1 MIGKTL
7 GNHKIIEQLGEGGMG
22 VVYKAKQLSLSRMVA
37 IKILPHH
44 LTRETAFVQRFFN
57 EARAIAAL
65 NHPNVVQIFDV
76 GKEGENYYYTMELVD
91 GISLEEIVQ
100 KREPVPIKRAVSI
113 ISSVAKAL
121 AYTHRRGIV
130 HRDIKPAN
138 IMIDKG
144 GRIKLADFGLALKE
158 DTARLTVEGG
168 LIGTPEFMSPEQA
181 MGQTATALSDIYSL
195 GVVFYEMVTGSSP
208 FESDSALATIE
219 KIKTDDPVPPRSIN
233 PDLPP
238 EIEEIILKM
247 MAKKPEQRYQN
258 CREIMVDLKLFRTGE
273 SVIPPTVI
281 RSLPGAPLAKR
292 VGIALLIIVTLGAGV
307 ALLRRIGGRER
318 PPEKPP
324 TVVQPASHPDVEK
337 AKDDMKE
344 VMAEATAQL
353 FPMFIEAVPFPEVQ
367 AVEVRDESIILTG
380 VIEGASES
388 EARTRLSSIRRKME
402 EHCNQVLEKDQ
413 GFVGND
419 IEFEI
424 GLYCMPDLLRLLG
437 SEPMLEH
444 YPLSGR
450 LWQMAEEKRHA
461 GTEQRSEQ
469 RPREAKK
476 SFHGAAELYAR
487 SSEMA
492 ELEREMAGFDNQIDD
507 MQAEVEAFAFPD
519 TLVLSSGKKI
529 LCSVIE
535 ETETSIR
542 IRTKLEESRKYLR
555 RSIASLDRP
564 TQEEND
570 RIVRLVSEIDAII
583 EQSDKLK
590 AMIDELHLSSIRISL
605 D

>member
-100 KREPVPIKRAVSI
+100 KREPMPIKRAVSI
-113 ISSVAKAL
+113 ISSVARAL

-138 IMIDKG
+138 IMIDKA

-168 LIGTPEFMSPEQA
+168 LIGTPEFMSPEQV

-208 FESDSALATIE
+208 FESDSALAVIE
-219 KIKTDDPVPPRSIN
+219 KIKTDVPVPPRSIN

-258 CREIMVDLKLFRTGE
+258 CREIMVDLKLFQTGE
-273 SVIPPTVI
+273 SMAPPKAV
-281 RSLPGAPLAKR
+281 RSLPGGPLAKR
-292 VGIALLIIVTLGAGV
+292 VGIALLIIVTIGTGV
-307 ALLRRIGGRER
+307 VLLRRIGGRDG

-324 TVVQPASHPDVEK
+324 TEVQPALQPGVDK
-337 AKDDMKE
+337 AENDMKE
-344 VMAEATAQL
+344 VLTEAMAQL

-367 AVEVRDESIILTG
+367 AVEIQDESVILTG
-380 VIEGASES
+380 VIESASEA
-388 EARTRLSSIRRKME
+388 EARTRLSSIRLKME

-413 GFVGND
+413 GFVGAGM
-419 IEFEI
+419 EFEI

-450 LWQMAEEKRHA
+450 LWQMAEEKRRA
-461 GTEQRSEQ
+461 GSEQRSEQ
-469 RPREAKK
+469 RSKEATK

-492 ELEREMAGFDNQIDD
+492 ELEREMAGLDNQIDD

-519 TLVLSSGKKI
+519 KLVLLSGKTI
-529 LCSVIE
+529 TCSVIE
-535 ETETSIR
+535 EAETSIR
-542 IRTKLEESRKYLR
+542 IRTTLGEAKYLR

-570 RIVRLVSEIDAII
+570 RIVRLVSEIDATT
-583 EQSDKLK
+583 EQRGELK
-590 AMIDELHLSSIRISL
+590 ARIDELHLTSIRISL